1 LSHPVTDGRNT
12 QGTLTAVAL
21 WYHDPFNRIGFIRLG
36 SQCFFQLPNECGC
49 PFVFLDGLEG
59 DAIDTGAPF
68 VGTDKAVGKL
78 KDVGPIYLVV
88 QGVEAAG
95 RFLLGL
101 AVELPL

>member
-1 LSHPVTDGRNT
+1 MGSE
-12 QGTLTAVAL
+12 AL
-21 WYHDPFNRIGFIRLG
+21 AAGSVDYVIAGGMESMTNAPYLLKKHRGGARIGHDTAYDHM
-36 SQCFFQLPNECGC
+36 
-49 PFVFLDGLEG
+49 FLDGLEG
-59 DAIDTGAPF
+59 YAVNPGAPF